1 MTAAPAGPVPT
12 TGAPFRHRTLCRS
25 ARPWVAP
32 ASLALAQFVVMAT
45 YSLTR
50 YSQFLTAGHD
60 LGIFDQVV
68 RAYSRFRAPI
78 ALLKG
83 DGFNILGD
91 HFHPIVAVLAPLYW
105 IWDDPRMLLLAQSA
119 LLAVSTVIVWRFAR
133 RKLAPGWAAILTVG
147 YALGWPLQGMVN
159 FDFHEVAFAIPLL
172 AWAFDA
178 LDRRSDGEL
187 VAASALLLLVR
198 EDMGAL
204 VAVLGVLRAL
214 RRPRR
219 AGLVLAAGSVVWLV
233 LVTGMVIPHFSRT
246 GHYAYWDLPG
256 LGPDAGAAVRTA
268 ITDPGTVLRLLVT
281 PDQKWHTMLFLIVPL
296 LFLPLVSA
304 RSLVAAPLLAERF
317 LSARPALWSTGFH
330 YNAPVW
336 IVLFVATI
344 DVIGRAHGWRR
355 RVLGSALAATLVVVP
370 VAGLVVEPT
379 EVQPILPL
387 ARLVDGS
394 AFQTTAHI
402 RDQAA
407 IVARVPA
414 GVCVVADDRL
424 ASHLTPK
431 DVVATFGLTNRP
443 QDFYAIDL
451 SQPVLS
457 IEPNQKTTADAM
469 RIAESEGFL
478 EVARAG
484 TVVLLQS
491 PSYAGPTPACHP

>member
-1 MTAAPAGPVPT
+1 MAPTA
-12 TGAPFRHRTLCRS
+12 
-25 ARPWVAP
+25 
-32 ASLALAQFVVMAT
+32 LALAQFAVLAT

-78 ALLKG
+78 APLKG

-91 HFHPIVAVLAPLYW
+91 HFHPIVALLAPLYW

-119 LLAVSTVIVWRFAR
+119 LLAVSTVIVWRFTR
-133 RKLAPGWAAILTVG
+133 RKLAPGWATLLTVG
-147 YALGWPLQGMVN
+147 YAVGWPLQGMVN
-159 FDFHEVAFAIPLL
+159 FDFHEIAFAIPLL
-172 AWAFDA
+172 AWAIDA

-187 VAASALLLLVR
+187 AAASALLLLVR

-204 VAVLGVLRAL
+204 VALLGVLRAL

-219 AGLVLAAGSVVWLV
+219 VGLVLSAASVAWLV
-233 LVTGMVIPHFSRT
+233 LVTGVLIPHFSRT
-246 GHYAYWDLPG
+246 GRYAYWDLPG
-256 LGPDAGAAVRTA
+256 LGPDAGAALRTA

-281 PDQKWHTMLFLIVPL
+281 PDQKWHTMLFLVVPL
-296 LFLPLVSA
+296 LLLPLLSA
-304 RSLVAAPLLAERF
+304 RSLLAVPLLAERF
-317 LSARPALWSTGFH
+317 LSARPALWGTNFH

-336 IVLFVATI
+336 IILFVATV
-344 DVIGRAHGWRR
+344 DVVGHVHGWRR
-355 RVLGSALAATLVVVP
+355 RALGSALTVALVLVP
-370 VAGLVVEPT
+370 VAGLVMEPT
-379 EVQPILPL
+379 EVQTLLPL

-414 GVCVVADDRL
+414 GVCIVADDRL
-424 ASHLTPK
+424 ASHLTSK
-431 DVVATFGLTNRP
+431 DVVATFGLTSRR

-457 IEPNQKTTADAM
+457 VEPNQKTTADAL
-469 RIAESEGFL
+469 RTAQDAGFR
-478 EVARAG
+478 EVAHAG

-491 PSYAGPTPACHP
+491 PSYVGPTPACHP

>member
-1 MTAAPAGPVPT
+1 MTAAPAGSAPT
-12 TGAPFRHRTLCRS
+12 NDTASRRRPLLHVI
-25 ARPWVAP
+25 RPWVAP
-32 ASLALAQFVVMAT
+32 ASIALAQLAVMAT

-78 ALLKG
+78 APLKG

-91 HFHPIVAVLAPLYW
+91 HFHPIVALLAPLYW
-105 IWDDPRMLLLAQSA
+105 VWDDPRMLLLAQSA
-119 LLAVSTVIVWRFAR
+119 LLAVSTLVVWRFTR
-133 RKLAPGWAAILTVG
+133 RKLTSGWATVLTVG
-147 YALGWPLQGMVN
+147 YALGWPLQGMIN

-172 AWAFDA
+172 AWAVDA

-187 VAASALLLLVR
+187 AAASALLLLVR

-219 AGLVLAAGSVVWLV
+219 LGVALVAGGAACLV
-233 LVTGMVIPHFSRT
+233 LVTGVLIPHFSRT

-256 LGPDAGAAVRTA
+256 LGPDAGAALRTA
-268 ITDPGTVLRLLVT
+268 VTDPGTVLRLLVT
-281 PDQKWHTMLFLIVPL
+281 PDQKWHTMLFLVVPL
-296 LFLPLVSA
+296 LFLPLLSA
-304 RSLVAAPLLAERF
+304 RSLLAVPLLAERF
-317 LSARPALWSTGFH
+317 LSARPALWGTSFH

-336 IVLFVATI
+336 IILFLSTI
-344 DVIGRAHGWRR
+344 DVVGRLHGWRR
-355 RVLGSALAATLVVVP
+355 RVLGSALAVILVLVP
-370 VAGLVVEPT
+370 VAWLVVEPT
-379 EVQPILPL
+379 QVESLLPL

-402 RDQAA
+402 RDQSA

-424 ASHLTPK
+424 AAHLTSK
-431 DVVATFGLTNRP
+431 DVVATFGLTSRP

-457 IEPNQKTTADAM
+457 VEPNQKTTTDALDLALSTGY
-469 RIAESEGFL
+469 RV
-478 EVARAG
+478 VAQAG
-484 TVVLLQS
+484 TVMLLQS
-491 PSYAGPTPACHP
+491 PDYAGPTAACRP